1 MTEDGA
7 ATRGIVGTTPAT
19 TRDATVSTA
28 ASAGAAGARESA
40 GALVRRFGTAIRR
53 VHESCGQV
61 IVTLEPEHARAVLE
75 WLFTDEGQQYD
86 YLADLTCVEYRDPE
100 RPLEVVYQ
108 LRSMGRAA
116 DLRLKIP
123 LDPEGALE
131 VRTVTDLWGGADWL
145 EREAWDMFGVR
156 FRGHPDLRR
165 ILMWQTYDEGH
176 PLRKS
181 FPLRGHRSRSE
192 QTRAALDANPEA
204 HYSLEEL
211 SIAEAFRELPEE
223 MRRRL
228 AAGAVEEA
236 ES

>member
-1 MTEDGA
+1 MTEAGA
-7 ATRGIVGTTPAT
+7 ATGGVIGP
-19 TRDATVSTA
+19 TA
-28 ASAGAAGARESA
+28 AVGSAAHGAAAARESVA
-40 GALVRRFGTAIRR
+40 VLRQQVPGAVRR

-61 IVTLEPEHARAVLE
+61 IVTVEPGQARAVLE
-75 WLFTDEGQQYD
+75 WLFADPGQQYD

-108 LRSMGRAA
+108 LRSMARAA

-123 LDPEGALE
+123 LDPDGPLE

-165 ILMWQTYDEGH
+165 ILMWETYDEGH

-192 QTRAALDANPEA
+192 QTRRALDANPEA

-211 SIAEAFRELPEE
+211 SLAEAHRALPEAA
-223 MRRRL
+223 RQRL
-228 AAGAVEEA
+228 AAESPPAGEA
-236 ES
+236 AP